1 MSWKSSVDAAKRAE
15 IRELANQAKESTQ
28 EAATPVDA
36 SGSAT
41 IGARPKA
48 ANFSVAVAEAAWQ
61 LSTDDLVVL
70 LQPRLR

>member
-48 ANFSVAVAEAAWQ
+48 ANFSVAVGEAAW

-70 LQPRLR
+70 LQPQLR